1 MNVKAL
7 YTNIPHKEGIAA
19 VQTILNR
26 NNVNTTLTQWIL
38 RSIECILTNNNFTF
52 NDQYYIQLQ
61 GTAMGTKMAPKYA
74 NIFMH
79 VFEEQLLTNAPLK
92 PIAFFRF
99 IDDIMLVWSHGIKAL
114 NEFIEAA
121 NNLYPTIKFAQCISP
136 EKVNFLDTTV
146 HLVDNS
152 LETEIYT
159 KPTDTHQYLLPSSCH
174 SRHIIK
180 NIPRSLALRIR
191 RVCSTSAF
199 FDKHA
204 AQLTT
209 YLILRQYKEKRV
221 RRVINEVKAIPRE
234 TLLGPSS
241 QNSTNRIPF
250 VTNYCPQLPRFNSI
264 FRKYE
269 CILKSDEH
277 LNKVFP
283 EKPVV
288 AYRRTPT
295 LRDILVKSN
304 LKPILPEPSK
314 PHGFYHCHR
323 HNCTTCSHSI
333 ESTTFYA
340 HHTGTNHNVQG
351 YITCNTSNV
360 IYIITCTK
368 CNKQYIGETGRKLKT
383 RISEHLRN
391 IAKNQNTVI
400 GTHFNSANHK
410 SNHMQINAIESLS
423 NSTGYRKVKELFW
436 IKKTANS
443 TIWPKQKR
451 SHLTLLFR

>member
-1 MNVKAL
+1 M
-7 YTNIPHKEGIAA
+7 
-19 VQTILNR
+19 
-26 NNVNTTLTQWIL
+26 
-38 RSIECILTNNNFTF
+38 
-52 NDQYYIQLQ
+52 QLH
-61 GTAMGTKMAPKYA
+61 GTAMSTEMVPKYA

-79 VFEEQLLTNAPLK
+79 VLEEQLLTNAPLK

-121 NNLYPTIKFAQCISP
+121 YNLYPTIKFTHCNSP

-146 HLVDNS
+146 YLVDNS
-152 LETEIYT
+152 LETKIYT
-159 KPTDTHQYLLPSSCH
+159 KLTDTHRYLLPSSCH
-174 SRHIIK
+174 LRHIIR
-180 NIPRSLALRIR
+180 NIPKSLAFHIR

-204 AQLTT
+204 VQLTT

-234 TLLGPSS
+234 TLLAPSF

-250 VTNYCPQLPRFNSI
+250 VTNYCPQLPTFNSI

-269 CILKSDEH
+269 CILKSDDEH
-277 LNKVFP
+277 LNIVFP

-288 AYRRTPT
+288 AYRRTPS

-304 LKPILPEPSK
+304 LKPILSEPPK

-340 HHTGTNHNVQG
+340 HHTGTNHNIQG
-351 YITCNTSNV
+351 HI
-360 IYIITCTK
+360 
-368 CNKQYIGETGRKLKT
+368 L
-383 RISEHLRN
+383 
-391 IAKNQNTVI
+391 
-400 GTHFNSANHK
+400 
-410 SNHMQINAIESLS
+410 
-423 NSTGYRKVKELFW
+423 
-436 IKKTANS
+436 
-443 TIWPKQKR
+443 
-451 SHLTLLFR
+451 

>member
-1 MNVKAL
+1 MNCCIQKI
-7 YTNIPHKEGIAA
+7 NF
-19 VQTILNR
+19 
-26 NNVNTTLTQWIL
+26 L
-38 RSIECILTNNNFTF
+38 R
-52 NDQYYIQLQ
+52 
-61 GTAMGTKMAPKYA
+61 
-74 NIFMH
+74 
-79 VFEEQLLTNAPLK
+79 
-92 PIAFFRF
+92 FFRF
-99 IDDIMLVWSHGIKAL
+99 IDDIMLVWIHGIKAL
-114 NEFIEAA
+114 NEFIETA
-121 NNLYPTIKFAQCISP
+121 NNLYPTIKFTDCISS

-152 LETEIYT
+152 LETEMYT
-159 KPTDTHQYLLPSSCH
+159 KPTDTHQYLLPFSPYH
-174 SRHIIK
+174 QK
-180 NIPRSLALRIR
+180 LPRSLALRIR
-191 RVCSTSAF
+191 RVCSTSAY

-234 TLLGPSS
+234 TLLAPSS

-250 VTNYCPQLPRFNSI
+250 VTNYCPQQLSRFNSV

-304 LKPILPEPSK
+304 LKPILSEPPK

-323 HNCTTCSHSI
+323 HNCTTCSHSV

-340 HHTGTNHNVQG
+340 HGIFFFFCKVWGGSFFSPPLKAQ
-351 YITCNTSNV
+351 
-360 IYIITCTK
+360 IICTDL
-368 CNKQYIGETGRKLKT
+368 N
-383 RISEHLRN
+383 
-391 IAKNQNTVI
+391 
-400 GTHFNSANHK
+400 
-410 SNHMQINAIESLS
+410 
-423 NSTGYRKVKELFW
+423 
-436 IKKTANS
+436 
-443 TIWPKQKR
+443 
-451 SHLTLLFR
+451 